1 MPRKPPRRT
10 RERIAATALALF
22 NAAGEPHVTTADIA
36 DEMNIS
42 PGNLYYHFRNKDDI
56 IGELYAAFAESVEPL
71 LAGPSARA
79 ADVEDLWL
87 FLHVLFERMWEYRF
101 LFRDLDEI
109 VSRNAQL
116 AQRFAGLARRE
127 RSAVIEL
134 CEGLRAAGALDA
146 SDAEI
151 AAVATNAVMIATY
164 WMSFQRLARGAP
176 ADAEGM
182 QFERA
187 VAQVLALVAPY
198 LRGAHR
204 ALVENLGARYLEGND
219 AQRRFRSREHNVNR
233 P

>member
-10 RERIAATALALF
+10 RERIVATALALF

-56 IGELYAAFAESVEPL
+56 IGELYAAFAESVAPL

-87 FLHVLFERMWEYRF
+87 FMHVLFERMWAYRF

-109 VSRNAQL
+109 VSRNPQL
-116 AQRFAGLARRE
+116 ARGFADLARRE

-134 CEGLRAAGALDA
+134 CGGLRAAGALAA

-151 AAVATNAVMIATY
+151 AAVAENAVMIATY
-164 WMSFQRLARGAP
+164 WMSFQRLARGAR
-176 ADAEGM
+176 ADAVGM

-187 VAQVLALVAPY
+187 VAQVLALLTPY
-198 LRGAHR
+198 LHGAHR
-204 ALVENLGARYLEGND
+204 ALVENLGARYLEADDTRADSPTAGRN
-219 AQRRFRSREHNVNR
+219 
-233 P
+233 

>member
-56 IGELYAAFAESVEPL
+56 IGELYAAFAESVAPL

-109 VSRNAQL
+109 VSRNPQL

-151 AAVATNAVMIATY
+151 AAVATSAVMIATY

-176 ADAEGM
+176 GVDAAGM

-198 LRGAHR
+198 LRGTHR
-204 ALVENLGARYLEGND
+204 ALVENLGARYVEGDD
-219 AQRRFRSREHNVNR
+219 AQRRFRNATHSRT
-233 P
+233 